1 MNKAE
6 PPGETFT
13 DVKDSFSYGS
23 RTDLAFKFLKG
34 LSPEDAA
41 EFFMVLLAKL
51 GETIDDGDAG
61 RLIDHA
67 YAWQARAYASAERR
81 VVYDDGPFA
90 PLQKPL
96 ARSRLA
102 LFTSSGHF
110 VAGDDPHPFGVADMT
125 QDEAIARIDDFLRAA
140 PQLSV
145 IPATTPSG
153 QLRVRHGG
161 YDIRAAV
168 QDPNVVF
175 PLDRLRGLAIEGTLG
190 ELAPRP
196 TPLWGRPRR
205 HGCDG
210 RSRRSGR
217 RSCATRG
224 WMPCCWYRPDRSVT
238 CPSDTLR
245 GPSKRRACRP

>member
-1 MNKAE
+1 MSVPGAQAVKVTVKEMNQAQ

-13 DVKDSFSYGS
+13 DFKDSFSYGS

-67 YAWQARAYASAERR
+67 DAWQVRAYAAAERR
-81 VVYDDGPFA
+81 VVYDDGPFT

-125 QDEAIARIDDFLRAA
+125 QDEAIARIDDFLRAS

-145 IPATTPSG
+145 IPAATPSG

-175 PLDRLRGLAIEGTLG
+175 PLDRLRELARDGTLG
-190 ELAPRP
+190 ELAPQAYSFVGATAQAR
-196 TPLWGRPRR
+196 LRR
-205 HGCDG
+205 EV
-210 RSRRSGR
+210 
-217 RSCATRG
+217 API
-224 WMPCCWYRPDRSVT
+224 WAAQ
-238 CPSDTLR
+238 LR
-245 GPSKRRACRP
+245 DAGVDAVLLVPA